1 MRSAKALKIGVYKV
15 QIRVYYEDTDV
26 GGVVYYANYLKFCE
40 RARSDAFFNAGV
52 SPHQDNQ
59 FFVVKSLSADYI
71 SPAIFGDILDV
82 STQIVQIKKA
92 SIELNQKIYRA
103 NELLF
108 SMNVNLVFLNNK
120 KPAKIPENFTKILEI
135 FKKQG

>member
-1 MRSAKALKIGVYKV
+1 M

-40 RARSDAFFNAGV
+40 RARSDAFFNAGI

-59 FFVVKSLSADYI
+59 YFVVKSLDAEYI
-71 SPAIFGDILDV
+71 SPAVFGDILDI
-82 STQIVQIKKA
+82 STKIIEIKKA
-92 SIELNQKIYRA
+92 SVELNQKIYCE

-108 SMNVNLVFLNNK
+108 TMNVTLVFLNNK
-120 KPAKIPENFTKILEI
+120 KPAKIPENFTKILEM
-135 FKKQG
+135 FR

>member
-1 MRSAKALKIGVYKV
+1 M

-40 RARSDAFFNAGV
+40 RARSDAFFAAGV

-59 FFVVKSLSADYI
+59 FFVVKSLNADYI
-71 SPAIFGDILDV
+71 SPAVFGDILNV

-92 SIELNQKIYRA
+92 SVELNQKIYRE

-108 SMNVNLVFLNNK
+108 SMDVTLVFLNNK
-120 KPAKIPENFTKILEI
+120 KPAKIPENFTKILDI
-135 FKKQG
+135 FKK